1 MQGRWRYRELSSGRC
16 VAALGHETRSGIII
30 GTDESVADC
39 SPRSSGPERT
49 SYTVTARS
57 KVPKT
62 TIIDIAAASGVSVAT
77 VSRILNDKPDVA
89 DATRK
94 RVLRVMDEIGFAP
107 QSAWRQIRSGRTGLI
122 AVHRPEVFNPP
133 AHRLVLAAALGVEDA
148 GYSINIIT
156 RSLSEG
162 ELLAIFRS
170 RQADGIILH
179 EISTDDSRPEVLRD
193 HGYPFVMI
201 GHRTDN
207 TGLSFADIDIEH
219 GIGLAMEHLVGLG
232 HRRVGFLTVDPVV
245 EHRVYGF
252 AAWSL
257 RSYQEACARAGLEP
271 ITTTGAPTIDAMA
284 AAASQLLD
292 GHPDLTAIIAPQQQ
306 SVIGV
311 LKVCYTRGIV
321 VPRDLSVVTVLSDPM
336 SELATPPLTSI
347 NFPAEELGRVAAQIL
362 VDRLDNGGTE
372 PRQVFLRPE
381 LTVRGTTAQR

>member
-1 MQGRWRYRELSSGRC
+1 
-16 VAALGHETRSGIII
+16 VA
-30 GTDESVADC
+30 
-39 SPRSSGPERT
+39 
-49 SYTVTARS
+49 ARS

-122 AVHRPEVFNPP
+122 AVHRPEEFNPP
-133 AHRLVLAAALGVEDA
+133 AYRLVLAAALGVEDA

-156 RSLSEG
+156 RSLGEG
-162 ELLAIFRS
+162 DLLAIFRS
-170 RQADGIILH
+170 RQADGIILL
-179 EISTDDSRPEVLRD
+179 EIQTDDPRPEVLRD

-219 GIGLAMEHLVGLG
+219 GIGLVMEHLIGLG
-232 HRRVGFLTVDPVV
+232 HRRIGFLTVDPVV
-245 EHRVYGF
+245 EHKVYGF

-257 RSYQEACARAGLEP
+257 RSYEEACARAGLQP
-271 ITTTGAPTIDAMA
+271 ITATGAPTIDAMA
-284 AAASQLLD
+284 AAASHMLD
-292 GHPDLTAIIAPQQQ
+292 RHADLTAMIAPQQQ

-311 LKVCYTRGIV
+311 LKVCYTRGII
-321 VPRDLSVVTVLSDPM
+321 VPRDMSVVTVLSDPM

-347 NFPAEELGRVAAQIL
+347 NFPAEELGRAAAQIL
-362 VDRLDNGGTE
+362 VDRLDNGITE

-381 LTVRGTTAQR
+381 LTVRGTTAQVH